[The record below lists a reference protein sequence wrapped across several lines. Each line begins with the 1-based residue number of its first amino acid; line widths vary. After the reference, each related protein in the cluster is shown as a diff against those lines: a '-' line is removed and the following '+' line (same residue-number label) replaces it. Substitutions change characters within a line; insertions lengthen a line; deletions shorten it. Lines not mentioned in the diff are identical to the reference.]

1 MSSASQ
7 ALLEAARLLTG
18 ADPKLYRIVLLSLQ
32 VSLTAVAISSMVGLI
47 VGATIAVSR
56 SHLLFMRPHR

>member
-32 VSLTAVAISSMVGLI
+32 VSLTAVAISSMVGLKQYG
-47 VGATIAVSR
+47 VFSR
-56 SHLLFMRPHR
+56 SNRTPAC